1 MEPQRGKERHVSN
14 LPGTEDKQPPLATAA
29 LYALIEQAPDAIF
42 VADRDGRY
50 LYVNEAGYRMLG
62 YAPGELVGMTI
73 LETVAPVH
81 AERLERSRAAM
92 LEGRTQ
98 TAEWL
103 LRRKDGSPVPVEVN
117 ARILPD
123 GQWQGF
129 VRDISERHAHE
140 AERSA
145 LFDEI
150 AAERRRLKTLLDT
163 LPLGLVFFESGG
175 RISANRRA
183 EELLGLSVAP
193 QGGSAQYADRIFYP
207 DGRRVPPD
215 ALAGPRVRRGETI
228 IGEEYVIRR
237 PDGSELPVLGSAAP
251 IRDNE
256 GTVVGGVGVFQ
267 DISERMRLEQS
278 VRDNERLLKAVFDII
293 PVGIWIADRS
303 QRVVSHNP
311 AAERIWC
318 GARHLEVARFG
329 EFKGW
334 WVDTGQPVGAEEWPL
349 ARAILNGDTC
359 PGRLIRIQCHDG
371 SFKTIIDAAAPLRDG
386 NGNLAGAVA
395 VNEDITALH
404 EAQERLRASEELFRT
419 VFDLLPVGLW
429 IADRKGRVTRGNP
442 AGHRIWQGAGQMG
455 PEHYGRQQGWSI
467 ETGKPIAPEE
477 WGIPRAIRRGEAT
490 PRDLIRIQCFDGSS
504 KTVINWAAP
513 IRSDSGEITGA
524 VAVNEDITA
533 LHHTQEQ
540 LRTAVRD
547 REDILAMVTHDL
559 RSPLSAI
566 MTLATTIGLKS
577 HKLPGGAPVSAMA
590 DNLTEIARQM
600 FGLVNDLLAVALVHS
615 DHSVLKTT
623 PTRSSALLEK
633 AARVARPLFAREG
646 IRFQVQAVG
655 ELPVIHVDADR
666 VLRVFSNLLDNALKF
681 TRAPGE
687 VVLRAEAQSAGVR
700 YCVANSGPPLSQAEL
715 DSMFQPF
722 WQAGRGDQR
731 GAGLGLAICRSII
744 EAHGGTIWA
753 EPAAGQRV
761 RICFFLP
768 RVNPATFVAA
778 EG

>member
-1 MEPQRGKERHVSN
+1 MDLQRGKERRVSN
-14 LPGTEDKQPPLATAA
+14 LPTGDQQPPPASAA
-29 LYALIEQAPDAIF
+29 LHALIDQAPDAIF

-50 LYVNEAGYRMLG
+50 LYVNEAGCRMLG
-62 YAPGELVGMTI
+62 YERGELVGLTI
-73 LETVAPVH
+73 LQTIAPEH
-81 AERLERSRAAM
+81 AGRLERSRAAM

-129 VRDISERHAHE
+129 VRDISERKAHE
-140 AERSA
+140 AERLA

-150 AAERRRLKTLLDT
+150 ATERRRLQTLLDT
-163 LPLGLVFFESGG
+163 LPLGLVFFEPGG

-183 EELLGLSVAP
+183 EELLGMSMAP
-193 QGGSAQYADRIFYP
+193 EGSAQYADRIFHP
-207 DGRRVPPD
+207 DGRRVPPE
-215 ALAGPRVRRGETI
+215 ALPGPRVRRGETI
-228 IGEEYVIRR
+228 LGEEYVVRR
-237 PDGSELPVLGSAAP
+237 PDGSELPVLASAAP
-251 IRDNE
+251 IRDKE
-256 GTVVGGVGVFQ
+256 GTVVGGVSVFQ

-293 PVGIWIADRS
+293 PVGIWISDRS
-303 QRVVSHNP
+303 QRIVSHNP

-318 GARHLEVARFG
+318 GARYLEVARFG
-329 EFKGW
+329 EYKGW
-334 WVDTGQPVGAEEWPL
+334 WADSGKPVAAGEWPL
-349 ARAILNGDTC
+349 ARAMVQGETC

-371 SFKTIIDAAAPLRDG
+371 SFKTIIDAAAPLRDEH
-386 NGNLAGAVA
+386 GNLTGAVA

-429 IADRKGRVTRGNP
+429 IADRDGRVTRGNP
-442 AGHRIWQGAGQMG
+442 AGHRIWQGAGEMG
-455 PEHYGRQQGWSI
+455 PEHYGRQQGWSV

-490 PRDLIRIQCFDGSS
+490 SRDVIRIQCFDGSF

-524 VAVNEDITA
+524 VAINEDITA

-547 REDILAMVTHDL
+547 REDILAVVTHDL

-566 MTLATTIGLKS
+566 MTLATTIGVKS
-577 HKLPGGAPVSAMA
+577 HKLSGGGPVQALA
-590 DNLTEIARQM
+590 DNLVEIARQM
-600 FGLVNDLLAVALVHS
+600 FGLVNDLLAVALVRS

-623 PTRSSALLEK
+623 PTRASALLEK
-633 AARVARPLFAREG
+633 AARVSRPLFAREA
-646 IRFQVQAVG
+646 IRFHVQAVG
-655 ELPVIHVDADR
+655 DLPVIHVDTDR
-666 VLRVFSNLLDNALKF
+666 ILRVFNNLLDNALKF
-681 TRAPGE
+681 TLAQGE
-687 VVLRAEAQSAGVR
+687 VVLRAEAQSGGVR
-700 YCVANSGPPLSQAEL
+700 YCVANSGPALSQAEL

-722 WQAGRGDQR
+722 WQAGRGDLR
-731 GAGLGLAICRSII
+731 GAGLGLSICRSIV

-753 EPAAGQRV
+753 EPAAGKRV

-768 RVNPATFVAA
+768 RANPVTFAPA
-778 EG
+778 KG